1 MSDAVFDTTVFIDSY
16 KGNRGATALIETV
29 TEGGLVGWYS
39 PLVVYELWVYPMA
52 RDEEFFHQAML
63 QVLRELPVSSRETR
77 QVAEWLRPWTRP
89 QRLRR
94 ATDAL
99 IAAGAAS
106 IGATIYTRNPRDFT
120 RFYTDVQSY

>member
-16 KGNRGATALIETV
+16 KRDAGAVALVESV
-29 TEGGLVGWYS
+29 MKGSLAGWYS

-52 RDEEFFHQAML
+52 RNEEFFHQATLRLL
-63 QVLRELPVSSRETR
+63 QELPVSAREAR
-77 QVAEWLRPWTRP
+77 QVAEWLRPWTRA

-99 IAAGAAS
+99 IAATAAS

-120 RFYTDVQSY
+120 RFYTDVESY